1 MVGSTGRRKHMRRL
15 QHVPYSLGCM
25 LMDTLMLTWLS
36 TRFEATAHSA
46 VRGKELGEVECHKW
60 RHHEVVV
67 DILPTAPGSEKCYSY
82 SLRLFMDVLSAV
94 FDGCHHPRCTGS
106 EYEAHYTLR
115 KLENEL

>member
-1 MVGSTGRRKHMRRL
+1 MRGAAGIPSRGRLEVLVQLSSLRSRHVWAHLHRDRAQLMVGSTGRRKHMRRL

-60 RHHEVVV
+60 RH
-67 DILPTAPGSEKCYSY
+67 PGGDSW
-82 SLRLFMDVLSAV
+82 RNG
-94 FDGCHHPRCTGS
+94 GCLCF
-106 EYEAHYTLR
+106 
-115 KLENEL
+115 

>member
-46 VRGKELGEVECHKW
+46 VRGKELGEVECHDW
-60 RHHEVVV
+60 QHHAVVV
-67 DILPTAPGSEKCYSY
+67 DIPRSTASREGQNDLRGRRHVHISRQERRLSSADPGKDLLKSWGIF
-82 SLRLFMDVLSAV
+82 L
-94 FDGCHHPRCTGS
+94 G
-106 EYEAHYTLR
+106 TLR
-115 KLENEL
+115 GP

>member
-1 MVGSTGRRKHMRRL
+1 
-15 QHVPYSLGCM
+15 M

-67 DILPTAPGSEKCYSY
+67 DILRSADRQDGQDGLRARRHASISREERGLSSADPGKDLLKSWG
-82 SLRLFMDVLSAV
+82 F
-94 FDGCHHPRCTGS
+94 F
-106 EYEAHYTLR
+106 
-115 KLENEL
+115 